1 MKILVSGGAGF
12 IGSNFIEHLIEDFD
26 GVEIVCIDKLTYAG
40 NIINLNTYISSSRIR
55 FLELDISDS
64 VALFNQLEDE
74 TFDYIVNFAAESH
87 VDRSIANADIFVKSN
102 VIGVM
107 NLLELSRKLG
117 VKRFHQVSTD
127 EVYGDLP
134 IHRLDLSF
142 SETSPLKPSSP
153 YSATKASADL
163 LCLAYH
169 RTYGLDV
176 TISRSS
182 NNYGPF
188 QIPEKLIPLV
198 IDKILWNEEIP
209 VYGSGENVR
218 DWIFVKDHCIAITTI
233 LHKGLSGEIYNVG
246 ASNEI
251 SNIVLIKKIIKKLN
265 SSEELITF
273 VKDRLGHDQRYSVD
287 SSKLQQLG
295 WMPVTD
301 FEEGFNTTIEWYQ
314 RNSSWLKHVKEKKQ

>member
-40 NIINLNTYISSSRIR
+40 NLINLQTFISSSRIR

-64 VALFNQLEDE
+64 VALFNLLEGE

-87 VDRSIANADIFVKSN
+87 VDRSISNPDVFVKSN

-163 LCLAYH
+163 LCLAYQ

-198 IDKILWNEEIP
+198 IDKIFSNEEIP
-209 VYGSGENVR
+209 VYGSGKNVR
-218 DWIFVKDHCIAITTI
+218 DWIFVKDHCIAITNI

-273 VKDRLGHDQRYSVD
+273 VQDRLGHDQRYSVD
-287 SSKLQQLG
+287 SSKLHQLG
-295 WMPVTD
+295 WMPLTD
-301 FEEGFNTTIEWYQ
+301 FEEGINTTLDWYQ

>member
-40 NIINLNTYISSSRIR
+40 NLINLQTFISSSRIR

-64 VALFNQLEDE
+64 VALFNLLEGE

-87 VDRSIANADIFVKSN
+87 VDRSISNPDVFVKSN

-163 LCLAYH
+163 LCLAYQ

-188 QIPEKLIPLV
+188 QIPEKLIPLI
-198 IDKILWNEEIP
+198 IDKIFSNHEIP
-209 VYGSGENVR
+209 VYGSGKNVR

-273 VKDRLGHDQRYSVD
+273 VQDRLGHDQRYSVD
-287 SSKLQQLG
+287 SSKLHQLG
-295 WMPVTD
+295 WMPLTD
-301 FEEGFNTTIEWYQ
+301 FEEGINTTLDWYQ

>member
-40 NIINLNTYISSSRIR
+40 NLINLQTFISSSRIR

-64 VALFNQLEDE
+64 VALFNLLEGE

-87 VDRSIANADIFVKSN
+87 VDRSIANPDVFVKSN

-163 LCLAYH
+163 LCLAYQ

-198 IDKILWNEEIP
+198 IDKIFSNEEIP

-251 SNIVLIKKIIKKLN
+251 SNIVLIKKIIKKSN

-273 VKDRLGHDQRYSVD
+273 VQDRLGHDQRYSVD
-287 SSKLQQLG
+287 SSKLHQLG
-295 WMPVTD
+295 WMPMTD
-301 FEEGFNTTIEWYQ
+301 FEEGINTTLDWYQ

>member
-134 IHRLDLSF
+134 IHRLDLCF

-314 RNSSWLKHVKEKKQ
+314 RNSSWLKHVKDKNQ